1 MSIITPE
8 AGSVA
13 AQALVVAGSMKG
25 VTVDLEVVKTKDGL
39 YGIEVGSPNFNGFY
53 EAILPTGSGHTGYG
67 ADDSWAILD
76 DWNHEREFFDEA
88 VIKEDQPISEEV
100 KDLFDKVGFTER
112 LTLWQRIK
120 AFFTR

>member
-53 EAILPTGSGHTGYG
+53 ETILPKGGGHTGYG